1 MAYYMVFFYLTI
13 LLFSVFLQFKDN
25 FARGQNSSKYRDW
38 APFVK
43 SNRKIDQ
50 IKQGGEINMENRE
63 LPFVTKFQFPVEMSE
78 LR

>member
-1 MAYYMVFFYLTI
+1 MTYYMVFFYLTI
-13 LLFSVFLQFKDN
+13 LLFSVFLQFKGK
-25 FARGQNSSKYRDW
+25 RGQNSSKYRDW

-43 SNRKIDQ
+43 SNRKRDQ
-50 IKQGGEINMENRE
+50 IKQGGEINLENRE